1 MRKNLLVVI
10 TLIAF
15 IYSGVSCGIF
25 KDTSVKGKDPINYSN
40 LKELDMPKD
49 SITLKLNGE
58 DLNLN
63 TPVYLEKNRYYFC
76 LTEIVDKLQG
86 EIKKEDNKLIVSLLD
101 SSFLI
106 DLNNNTTLVNDAEY
120 TLKKPLIS
128 QDKFYYI
135 GFSDL
140 AYLLNSYTRWDID
153 NKVISC
159 NTQGDDIKN
168 VTPYKSSIDQVGY
181 LRFEDVAL
189 TTRPQEKDRME
200 KIRIMGNYLSKKGV
214 PYHIAWIPHFVGANN
229 SVDIDPMTRSDFN
242 VAELVYTLDYLT
254 QHNGSIGLH
263 GYTHQSGNEE
273 SEDGYESG
281 YRHPSTEEFR
291 ARLNKSIAT
300 AEYLSIPID
309 FYEAP
314 HYSITPKQNKIAEEY
329 FKVLYY
335 PFEDNTVAT
344 TDLTKPQLSPYNKL
358 TYYVSTPLNYVPCT
372 KIDATI
378 ESFKAANTKNMGSLF
393 YHPGLDFGA
402 IQLLDEKG
410 VPSYT
415 YDTNSN
421 LNKILNVLESKGF
434 KMSKV
439 SDIK

>member
-25 KDTSVKGKDPINYSN
+25 EDTSVKGKDPINYGD

-76 LTEIVDKLQG
+76 LTEIVDKLKG

-101 SSFLI
+101 SSFSI
-106 DLNNNTTLVNDAEY
+106 DLDNNTTLVNDTEC
-120 TLKKPLIS
+120 TLKKSLIV
-128 QDKFYYI
+128 QDEFYYI

-140 AYLLNSYTRWDID
+140 AYLLNSYARWDID
-153 NKVISC
+153 NKIISC
-159 NTQGDDIKN
+159 NTHGEEIKD

-181 LRFEDVAL
+181 LRLEDVAL
-189 TTRPQEKDRME
+189 STRSEDKEFME
-200 KIRIMGNYLSKKGV
+200 KLRIMGDYLSKKDV
-214 PYHIAWIPHFVGANN
+214 PYHIAWIPHFVGGNN
-229 SVDIDPMTRSDFN
+229 SIDVDPMTRNDFN
-242 VAELVYTLDYLT
+242 LAELVYTLDYLT

-263 GYTHQSGNEE
+263 GYTHQAGNEE
-273 SEDGYESG
+273 SGAGVESG
-281 YRHPSTEEFR
+281 SKYPSKEIFR
-291 ARLNKSIAT
+291 ENIKKSIAT
-300 AEYLSIPID
+300 AEYISIPID
-309 FYEAP
+309 FYEVP
-314 HYSITPKQNKIAEEY
+314 HYSITAEQNKIAEEY
-329 FKVLYY
+329 FKILYY
-335 PFEDNTVAT
+335 PFENKTIAP
-344 TDLTKPQLSPYNKL
+344 TDFTKPQLSPYNKS
-358 TYYVSTPLNYVPCT
+358 TYYVSTPLNYVPST
-372 KIDATI
+372 NIDATI
-378 ESFKAANTKNMGSLF
+378 ESFKSANTKNMGSLF